1 MSSFNRIGDKW
12 AGNNYELLTQVLRN
26 EWGFKGTVITDYY
39 MSMQA
44 FMNPQWSI
52 VAGND
57 LLLTGIS

>member
-1 MSSFNRIGDKW
+1 
-12 AGNNYELLTQVLRN
+12 
-26 EWGFKGTVITDYY
+26 

-57 LLLTGIS
+57 LLLTGMEFLSPKWSDEDLADPYLKIIFFFKINYFFRI